1 MAWKAHTFAILIA
14 AGLASGSP
22 ALAGAAG
29 IPLPATDV
37 VQAHV
42 MLVASRSG
50 GPSSGR
56 GIGATSR
63 SNAAPKGLG
72 RGPSF
77 GETVRRGS
85 ARQRPYPDQFGAD
98 TSRGNYGC
106 HRLGKRAIDTDNTN
120 WWVRYKSC
128 KSVGSD

>member
-1 MAWKAHTFAILIA
+1 MAWKAHTVLMFAA
-14 AGLASGSP
+14 VACATGP
-22 ALAGAAG
+22 VALA
-29 IPLPATDV
+29 
-37 VQAHV
+37 
-42 MLVASRSG
+42 ASPNSG
-50 GPSSGR
+50 RPTTSGR
-56 GIGATSR
+56 GIGPPSPSR
-63 SNAAPKGLG
+63 STVAPKGLG

-120 WWVRYKSC
+120 WWVRYKAC